1 MRGEEGR
8 ETPGRGKEGRGGG
21 KSVNETGEGGRRGRE
36 EEEEQGRGGLEKSK
50 AKLMGEGKNLHV
62 RTHRVEN
69 CKRHERETQGRGR
82 G

>member
-1 MRGEEGR
+1 MRLE
-8 ETPGRGKEGRGGG
+8 
-21 KSVNETGEGGRRGRE
+21 RE
-36 EEEEQGRGGLEKSK
+36 EEEGGRKKRSRGGEGGLEKSE

-82 G
+82 R

>member
-1 MRGEEGR
+1 MRLE
-8 ETPGRGKEGRGGG
+8 
-21 KSVNETGEGGRRGRE
+21 RE
-36 EEEEQGRGGLEKSK
+36 EEEGGRKKRNRGGGLEKSE